1 MGELVRARN
10 LFFIPF
16 YGAFLAFIMTQSA
29 YIINANPLVQLLI
42 AITFLGGVY
51 YANIVSKY
59 LWSLEMLRFLYGV
72 QSKYKSLDEK
82 AIEAVSVLSATTQ
95 SLMYW
100 EGKVLKWEMYLLWI
114 TTGSVLID
122 IYFGH
127 FLRNVTVR
135 ALSELLR
142 HI

>member
-1 MGELVRARN
+1 MIEDSGEPTFLPFFKDMGEFVRARN

-42 AITFLGGVY
+42 AITFLGSVY

-82 AIEAVSVLSATTQ
+82 RLR
-95 SLMYW
+95 L
-100 EGKVLKWEMYLLWI
+100 YL
-114 TTGSVLID
+114 
-122 IYFGH
+122 F
-127 FLRNVTVR
+127 
-135 ALSELLR
+135 
-142 HI
+142 